1 MTHRRASTTQ
11 YILDNILREVRVM
24 SRLSAHR
31 NVVRMLE
38 VYDSDT
44 LLVIVLEHVVGRT
57 LFDLLIGSQGILVVL
72 IIDLIIK

>member
-1 MTHRRASTTQ
+1 MPPCLVHTYQ
-11 YILDNILREVRVM
+11 YVLDNILREVRVM